1 MLCFLIRPEID
12 LWTEICHEAFRVRKN
27 GQEWNGIIMLTHKL
41 LWKNSN
47 EVDWINNKN
56 NNCKDE
62 KRDSLDPQ
70 EGQAIGIVT
79 LRSRPQFL
87 S

>member
-1 MLCFLIRPEID
+1 
-12 LWTEICHEAFRVRKN
+12 
-27 GQEWNGIIMLTHKL
+27 MLTHKL

-56 NNCKDE
+56 NSCKDE

>member
-1 MLCFLIRPEID
+1 
-12 LWTEICHEAFRVRKN
+12 
-27 GQEWNGIIMLTHKL
+27 MLTHKL

-79 LRSRPQFL
+79 LGRDLNSWVKSFRFVPWLHNFWCDTPAFTFNFPIW
-87 S
+87 

>member
-1 MLCFLIRPEID
+1 
-12 LWTEICHEAFRVRKN
+12 
-27 GQEWNGIIMLTHKL
+27 MLTHKL

-70 EGQAIGIVT
+70 EGQAIGIIT

>member
-1 MLCFLIRPEID
+1 
-12 LWTEICHEAFRVRKN
+12 
-27 GQEWNGIIMLTHKL
+27 MLTHKL

-56 NNCKDE
+56 NNCEDE